1 MTILSQLIKK
11 IMGNMENKTTTYSL
25 CFIMFVVFC
34 YYSSTYANIIFN
46 PFVSEF
52 REGHTLTP
60 TYLFL
65 KGIMPWSLETY
76 PEYYNSYG
84 ILFNLVAY
92 PFALLF
98 GNSLVLHRI
107 INEIFLLMTVIGIA
121 YYKLSKSVDISRIL
135 ILLSL
140 YVLINYS
147 VNITLRPDGLGTF
160 LFTMSILIPLRSH
173 YSGRALSMAAVLSI
187 LAFYTKSY
195 FVLGWYLVSFTYL
208 FKNYKKCLW
217 YNLFFHSILLISF
230 VVVFLMFPLFFYET
244 IFAYDSSTGKVVD
257 MSFSLVH
264 FLAFL
269 IKISPFL
276 LIGCVML
283 CKSDFKRNKDLFI
296 MILLCAI
303 LLIYPLGTNRGAF
316 VTYHIQLILPL
327 IGMFLLTSLESKKVR
342 IPNLFIL
349 LALLMLITFNR
360 CPVPNTICKSKD
372 WSKVMEYIKANDSIL
387 NSSLIAPLLISM
399 DKKCVDNGVAGF
411 VFSFSPSKLTEFLF
425 GMDKEILAQ
434 KERYITDIKQNVENQ
449 SYDIIL
455 LTESEK
461 HLLQYVDDKKYMK
474 TDELHLDVY
483 DGRRYLHDY
492 KMYVM
497 KPIRY

>member
-187 LAFYTKSY
+187 LAFYT
-195 FVLGWYLVSFTYL
+195 
-208 FKNYKKCLW
+208 
-217 YNLFFHSILLISF
+217 
-230 VVVFLMFPLFFYET
+230 
-244 IFAYDSSTGKVVD
+244 
-257 MSFSLVH
+257 
-264 FLAFL
+264 
-269 IKISPFL
+269 
-276 LIGCVML
+276 
-283 CKSDFKRNKDLFI
+283 
-296 MILLCAI
+296 
-303 LLIYPLGTNRGAF
+303 
-316 VTYHIQLILPL
+316 
-327 IGMFLLTSLESKKVR
+327 
-342 IPNLFIL
+342 
-349 LALLMLITFNR
+349 
-360 CPVPNTICKSKD
+360 
-372 WSKVMEYIKANDSIL
+372 
-387 NSSLIAPLLISM
+387 
-399 DKKCVDNGVAGF
+399 
-411 VFSFSPSKLTEFLF
+411 
-425 GMDKEILAQ
+425 
-434 KERYITDIKQNVENQ
+434 
-449 SYDIIL
+449 
-455 LTESEK
+455 
-461 HLLQYVDDKKYMK
+461 
-474 TDELHLDVY
+474 
-483 DGRRYLHDY
+483 
-492 KMYVM
+492 
-497 KPIRY
+497 